1 VSEASKDGVKPPGA
15 DVQEGAAMLVP
26 GRSCGTCGLCCKV
39 YTVKELSKPEG
50 QWCPHVERGHG
61 CKIHAI
67 RPQVCRQFYC
77 SWLVDPNLGPEWK
90 PEVARFV
97 ISADPKYQA
106 LTVSVDPGTPL
117 AWKREPYYA
126 TLKQFSKVF
135 FPLNKKVLVSLRGQ
149 ITIVLPDC
157 DVPLGLIIPGEEIVL
172 WREGSTHR
180 AALRRDLERAKA
192 PSAPVRPAT
201 M

>member
-1 VSEASKDGVKPPGA
+1 VSEAGKDGVKPPGV
-15 DVQEGAAMLVP
+15 DLREEVFTIVP
-26 GRSCGTCGLCCKV
+26 GRSCGTCGLCCEV
-39 YTVKELSKPEG
+39 YSVQELNKPEG

-67 RPQVCRQFYC
+67 RPHVCRQFYC

-106 LTVSVDPGTPL
+106 LTVSVDPGMPL
-117 AWKREPYYA
+117 AWKREPYYS
-126 TLKQFSKVF
+126 TLKLFSKVF
-135 FPLNKKVLVSLRGQ
+135 FPLNKKVLVSLRGH
-149 ITIVLPDC
+149 ITVVLPEG
-157 DVPLGLIIPGEEIVL
+157 DVPLGVIAPGEEIVL
-172 WREGSTHR
+172 WREGSAHR
-180 AALRRDLERAKA
+180 AMLRRDLERDRAA
-192 PSAPVRPAT
+192 AGGPRPAP